1 MVRWILTCACAV
13 LLMGQAQDKTPASQ
27 PAQTQSTTRPAPTNT
42 VLRRPAQADILKN
55 LLGRNERPTPIKP
68 QEPQATSGPAGH
80 GGGDEAGQAMLL
92 EGTFLIERPGRLVRE
107 EGRAKFVFLTD
118 GNSAAPRAMEIVP
131 NQLLEM
137 LERESEAGFS
147 EFVISAEVTRYK
159 GANYL
164 ILRKILRRVGHG
176 NLTP

>member
-1 MVRWILTCACAV
+1 MLRWMLLSVCAL
-13 LLMGQAQDKTPASQ
+13 LLMGQTEEKSP
-27 PAQTQSTTRPAPTNT
+27 PIRPVETQAATRPAPTNT

-55 LLGRNERPTPIKP
+55 LLSREARPAPIKP
-68 QEPQATSGPAGH
+68 QDPQTGKVDQPGEPL
-80 GGGDEAGQAMLL
+80 LL
-92 EGTFLIERPGRLVRE
+92 EGSFVVERPGRLVHE
-107 EGRAKFVFLTD
+107 DGRAKFVFLEE
-118 GNSAAPRAMEIVP
+118 GGAPALRTMEILP

-137 LERESEAGFS
+137 MEREADSGFA

-159 GANYL
+159 GTNYL